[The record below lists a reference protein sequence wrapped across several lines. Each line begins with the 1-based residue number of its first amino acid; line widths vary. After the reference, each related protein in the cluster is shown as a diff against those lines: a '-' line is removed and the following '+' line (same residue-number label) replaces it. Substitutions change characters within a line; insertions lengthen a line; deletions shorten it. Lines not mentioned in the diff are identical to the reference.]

1 MSTLDTTD
9 GDWPDGLG
17 LIGLLALAVLLSPVL
32 LVGGFLAVT
41 VLAVAALSVIDTFGG
56 IAVLLGVVLAVV
68 AAGWYYRSHWEPETA
83 GADDP
88 LEIARRRYARGEI
101 GEAELERTV
110 DRLLETEA
118 VDGVARSPGDRR
130 SIGDDRDWT
139 AGGTTASGDRR
150 REPERDADRR

>member
-17 LIGLLALAVLLSPVL
+17 LLGLLALAVLLSPVL

-56 IAVLLGVVLAVV
+56 IAILLGVVLPIV
-68 AAGWYYRSHWEPETA
+68 AAAWYYRSHWEAETTES
-83 GADDP
+83 DDP

-101 GEAELERTV
+101 SEVELERTV

-118 VDGVARSPGDRR
+118 VDAVARPPGGRRPTDENRDR
-130 SIGDDRDWT
+130 
-139 AGGTTASGDRR
+139 AVGGATTSEDRR
-150 REPERDADRR
+150 RDPEPAADRR